1 MEILI
6 VEDEREIA
14 QLIEQT
20 LTNESFSCR
29 VANNGLTALDIFKQ
43 QQPDV
48 VILE

>member
-20 LTNESFSCR
+20 LTKESFFLSCC
-29 VANNGLTALDIFKQ
+29 K
-43 QQPDV
+43 
-48 VILE
+48 